1 MRWRSSACTRDAAPA
16 GRAALQRSVKC
27 RSIIIF
33 ACGVFGCSSTS
44 PRPLRPYSVSYIQ
57 ITVFKRGVAR
67 VPTAA
72 RAAAGARRRRR
83 ATTVLKYDL
92 LLHTVLTKVPPNHT
106 CILPLKSKLE
116 GTAGMG
122 SMHPGAPNAD
132 TVTVPSS
139 WHLSLYEWLSFGK
152 STQPLATWWIT
163 GDFGLGFVQNASSKC
178 STIQFQVP
186 SSFFSQW
193 TRSLG
198 QSGSCKHS

>member
-1 MRWRSSACTRDAAPA
+1 MRWRSRSACGAPGRHAPAAAP
-16 GRAALQRSVKC
+16 ALQRSRYNLCWCV
-27 RSIIIF
+27 
-33 ACGVFGCSSTS
+33 VVDLSSTS
-44 PRPLRPYSVSYIQ
+44 ATVLRLVYTDYNVRPPR
-57 ITVFKRGVAR
+57 
-67 VPTAA
+67 TAA
-72 RAAAGARRRRR
+72 AARRRRR
-83 ATTVLKYDL
+83 AYRTKVRPKGVLATPT
-92 LLHTVLTKVPPNHT
+92 HTDTPLTKVPPNHT

>member
-1 MRWRSSACTRDAAPA
+1 MHARRGTRRPRRSAEIGKVSLDNNLCVWCVRLFLD
-16 GRAALQRSVKC
+16 L
-27 RSIIIF
+27 
-33 ACGVFGCSSTS
+33 SSTS
-44 PRPLRPYSVSYIQ
+44 ATVLRLVYTDS
-57 ITVFKRGVAR
+57 VFKRGVAR

-198 QSGSCKHS
+198 QSGSCTHS